1 MGIDEIFDAKFL
13 KFGASK
19 ITMMRT
25 KIALFA

>member
-13 KFGASK
+13 KIRAGK